1 MKKIKI
7 LFVFGTRPEA
17 IKMAKLIKKVKN
29 NSNFL
34 CKVCV
39 TGQHKQ
45 MLDQVL
51 ELYGI
56 KPDFDLAIM
65 EPNQD
70 LTDVTIKTLEGLRGI
85 FLDWTPD
92 IALVQGDTSTA
103 FTTSLA
109 AFYQKIHV
117 GHIEAGLRTGDIYS
131 PWPEEMN
138 RVLISKIASLHFAPT
153 TLTKQNLLDE
163 GVDKNNIYLTGNTVM
178 DSLLEM
184 HKKIQNPKIIK
195 SMNKKFNFLDG
206 SKKIILVTG
215 HRRENFGKGFEN
227 ICLGIKKISNID
239 NVQIVYPVHLN
250 PNVQEPV
257 NRILSQSNNI
267 HLISPL
273 DYLPFIY
280 LMSISSLILTDS
292 GGIQEEASAFN
303 IPLLVMR
310 DNTERSES
318 IDKKTVKLVGTDAE
332 KIYGESLKFL
342 NLEIKPNFDLS
353 RNPFGD
359 GMASEKIVKI
369 ISDFFKKKL
378 KSK

>member
-17 IKMAKLIKKVKN
+17 IKMVKLIKKVKN

-51 ELYGI
+51 ELYSI

-70 LTDVTIKTLEGLRGI
+70 LTDVTMKTLEGLRSI
-85 FLDWTPD
+85 FLDWTPN
-92 IALVQGDTSTA
+92 IVLVQGDTSTA

-109 AFYQKIHV
+109 AFYQKINV
-117 GHIEAGLRTGDIYS
+117 GHIEAGLRTGNIYS

-153 TLTKQNLLDE
+153 TLTKKNLLDE

-184 HKKIQNPKIIK
+184 HKKIQDPKIIK
-195 SMNKKFNFLDG
+195 SMNKKFNFLDK

-215 HRRENFGKGFEN
+215 HRRENFGGGFEN
-227 ICLGIKKISNID
+227 ICLGIKKISNIG

-280 LMSISSLILTDS
+280 LMSKSSLILTDS

-318 IDKKTVKLVGTDAE
+318 IDIKTVKLVGTDAE

-369 ISDFFKKKL
+369 ILDFFNKKL